1 MYAFLVTGSYFFLA
15 NSHSLKLPTLAKL
28 PTLPPLC
35 DGRWRFSK
43 IREIRDVRPSN
54 WPTEPTLWLRWYL
67 SDIGN
72 LAGRRLCITHRATP
86 TTEMKSHLL
95 FYDRKKFPR
104 GISVS
109 PPLNSI
115 YAHVS
120 SISKHISDKQRHPS
134 LRYNAN
140 LLKFL
145 DDWRNRSL
153 RFNA

>member
-1 MYAFLVTGSYFFLA
+1 MTGSYLFLA
-15 NSHSLKLPTLAKL
+15 NLHSLKLPTLTKL

-35 DGRWRFSK
+35 DGRWWFSK
-43 IREIRDVRPSN
+43 IPEIRDVRPSN
-54 WPTEPTLWLRWYL
+54 RPFGWYL
-67 SDIGN
+67 SDIDN

-86 TTEMKSHLL
+86 TTEMKYHLT

-109 PPLNSI
+109 PPLHSI

-140 LLKFL
+140 LLEFL

-153 RFNA
+153 RSYHIECIKNA